1 MNKFTQIDIATAQT
15 QLEKDTAKLADQ
27 TTPDRVRA
35 RAERGVVVATRKIEL
50 LSGINWQRI
59 TVPDDENAQL
69 AQSQVIFAAVQ
80 SVLSDAS
87 GYNTPMSEAEFKRLY
102 W

>member
-1 MNKFTQIDIATAQT
+1 MNKFTQIDIATAQS
-15 QLEKDTAKLADQ
+15 QLEKDTAKLADP

-50 LSGINWQRI
+50 LNGIDWQRI
-59 TVPDDENAQL
+59 GVPVDENAQL
-69 AQSQVIFAAVQ
+69 GQSQVISAHVQ
-80 SVLSDAS
+80 SVLSDDS
-87 GYNTPMSEAEFKRLY
+87 GYNMPMSEEEFKRLY